1 MTGITGPQSMVIFR
15 RQTISRISWVLLL
28 LLLLLPLAGCSTMEG
43 MFDKFTF
50 GSGDTETAED
60 SAQALAIKGMD
71 AFNVG
76 DYYEALQA
84 FNEILDRYPFSPQ
97 AMLAELKAADCHYY
111 RKEYLEAKMLY
122 QEFEERHPTNEAI
135 PYVMFQIGMCDF
147 LRTDR
152 IDRDITGARDAIKSF
167 SRLLRAYPDS
177 PYSREARARIAAARE
192 FLVNHEYFV
201 AVFYVRTKEYSQAI
215 HRLKYLLSMYPDS
228 GIAPRAR
235 ALLKR
240 LEEGRPPVWGLKKWL
255 PDLSMPDWKFW
266 GSDDRSGGGD
276 QRQQAP
282 PEDSAGPAS
291 KK

>member
-1 MTGITGPQSMVIFR
+1 MQ
-15 RQTISRISWVLLL
+15 
-28 LLLLLPLAGCSTMEG
+28 G

-50 GSGDTETAED
+50 GSGETETAED
-60 SAQALAIKGMD
+60 SAQALAVKGMD

-84 FNEILDRYPFSPQ
+84 FNEILDRFPFSSQ

-147 LRTDR
+147 MRTDR
-152 IDRDITGARDAIKSF
+152 IDRDITGAQDAIRSF

-228 GIAPRAR
+228 SIAPKAR

-240 LEEGRPPVWGLKKWL
+240 LEEGRPPVWGLRKWL

-266 GSDDRSGGGD
+266 GSDKKEAGDHKSLPAAGTGGD
-276 QRQQAP
+276 TVREKQ
-282 PEDSAGPAS
+282 
-291 KK
+291 

>member
-1 MTGITGPQSMVIFR
+1 MATTR
-15 RQTISRISWVLLL
+15 RQTIPRSLCSLFLLAM
-28 LLLLLPLAGCSTMEG
+28 LLPLAGCSSMQG

-50 GSGDTETAED
+50 GSSGETETAQD
-60 SAQALAIKGMD
+60 SAQALAVKGMD

-147 LRTDR
+147 MRTDR
-152 IDRDITGARDAIKSF
+152 IDRDITGAQDAIKSF

-215 HRLKYLLSMYPDS
+215 HRLKYLLAMYPDS
-228 GIAPRAR
+228 SIAPKAK

-240 LEEGRPPVWGLKKWL
+240 LEEGKPPVWGLRKWL

-266 GSDDRSGGGD
+266 SSDDKAKSATKGE
-276 QRQQAP
+276 QTTP
-282 PEDSAGPAS
+282 PRADIDTGPE
-291 KK
+291 KP

>member
-1 MTGITGPQSMVIFR
+1 MSREPYSMATIR
-15 RQTISRISWVLLL
+15 RQTP
-28 LLLLLPLAGCSTMEG
+28 LLPLFLLLILLLSVAGCSTMKG
-43 MFDKFTF
+43 MFDSFTF
-50 GSGDTETAED
+50 GSDASKPDQE
-60 SAQALAIKGMD
+60 SAQELAVKGMD

-84 FNEILDRYPFSPQ
+84 FNEILDRFPFSPQ

-122 QEFEERHPTNEAI
+122 QEFEERHPTNEAM

-147 LRTDR
+147 RRTDR
-152 IDRDITGARDAIKSF
+152 IDRDITGAQDAIKSF

-177 PYSREARARIAAARE
+177 PYSREAKARIAAARE

-228 GIAPRAR
+228 SIAPKAK

-240 LEEGRPPVWGLKKWL
+240 LEEGNPPAWGLRKWL
-255 PDLSMPDWKFW
+255 PRLTMPDWKFLD
-266 GSDDRSGGGD
+266 SDDTSTVHP
-276 QRQQAP
+276 QHQ
-282 PEDSAGPAS
+282 DSDGPAAG